1 MPPATN
7 APESTWRIGALAAET
22 GLTVRTL
29 HHYDAIGLVRPS
41 ARTSGGHRVYTRP
54 DVERLYAALVLR
66 SLGVPL
72 SDIAARMK
80 DPTWDLRTAAA
91 RQRAE
96 LDAQIEAI
104 SRLRQRVDALLPT
117 SSGAGSAESDHPASA
132 NPASANP
139 ASFSQDVDPTSV
151 IREMQRAAA
160 RPFAVR
166 QVLALLPYEDVEA
179 AHRRLVDMFAFEAGT
194 LTRDDTGTVVHAEV
208 LAGRGFVH
216 LHPPT
221 AYLAPPG
228 AEGVASAAVVASVT
242 DVDGHAARAVS
253 RGGRL
258 LYGPADMPY
267 RVREYGVRDHEGH
280 PWSFQAPLPERR
292 T

>member
-1 MPPATN
+1 MPSTAN
-7 APESTWRIGALAAET
+7 AVETTWRVGALSAET
-22 GLTVRTL
+22 GLTIRTL

-41 ARTSGGHRVYTRP
+41 ARTSGGHRVYSQP

-72 SDIAARMK
+72 SEIAARMK
-80 DPTWDLRTAAA
+80 DPTWDLRSAAA

-104 SRLRQRVDALLPT
+104 SRLRQRVDGLLPIST
-117 SSGAGSAESDHPASA
+117 DAGT
-132 NPASANP
+132 NPEA
-139 ASFSQDVDPTSV
+139 DPTAV

-166 QVLALLPYEDVEA
+166 QVLALLPYGDVA
-179 AHRRLVDMFAFEAGT
+179 AAQRRLVDMFGFEAGT
-194 LTRDDTGTVVHAEV
+194 LTRDNDGTAVHAEV

-228 AEGVASAAVVASVT
+228 ADGVASSAVVASVT
-242 DVDGHAARAVS
+242 DVDAHAARAVHH
-253 RGGRL
+253 GGRL

-267 RVREYGVRDHEGH
+267 GVREYGVRDHEGH

>member
-1 MPPATN
+1 MPSTTN
-7 APESTWRIGALAAET
+7 AVESTWRIGALAAET

-29 HHYDAIGLVRPS
+29 HHYDAIGLIRPS

-72 SDIAARMK
+72 TEIAARME

-104 SRLRQRVDALLPT
+104 SRLRQRVDALLPVAAGAT
-117 SSGAGSAESDHPASA
+117 ADAASADAGSDNRASA
-132 NPASANP
+132 S
-139 ASFSQDVDPTSV
+139 SEVDPTSV

-179 AHRRLVDMFAFEAGT
+179 AQRRLVDMFAFEAGT
-194 LTRDDTGTVVHAEV
+194 VTRDDTGTVVHAEV

-221 AYLAPPG
+221 AYLASPG
-228 AEGVASAAVVASVT
+228 ADGVASAAVVASVS
-242 DVDGHAARAVS
+242 DVDEHAARAVS

-267 RVREYGVRDHEGH
+267 GVREYGVRDHEGH

>member
-1 MPPATN
+1 MPYTAN
-7 APESTWRIGALAAET
+7 AVESTWRIGALAAET

-29 HHYDAIGLVRPS
+29 HHYDAIGLIRPS

-72 SDIAARMK
+72 SEIAARMK

-96 LDAQIEAI
+96 LDAQIGAI
-104 SRLRQRVDALLPT
+104 SRLRQRVDGLLLAAADVT
-117 SSGAGSAESDHPASA
+117 TDTASA
-132 NPASANP
+132 DAGRDNPANFNP
-139 ASFSQDVDPTSV
+139 EVDPTSV

-179 AHRRLVDMFAFEAGT
+179 AQRRLVDMFAFEAGSV
-194 LTRDDTGTVVHAEV
+194 TRDDTGTVVHAEV

-221 AYLAPPG
+221 AYLASPG
-228 AEGVASAAVVASVT
+228 TGGVASAAVVASVT
-242 DVDGHAARAVS
+242 NVDEHAARAAS

-258 LYGPADMPY
+258 LYGPVDMRY
-267 RVREYGVRDHEGH
+267 GVREYGVRDHEGH

>member
-1 MPPATN
+1 MPPTTN
-7 APESTWRIGALAAET
+7 VVESTWRIGALATET

-41 ARTSGGHRVYTRP
+41 ARTPGGHRVYARP

-72 SDIAARMK
+72 SEIAARMK

-104 SRLRQRVDALLPT
+104 SRLRQRVDDLLPV
-117 SSGAGSAESDHPASA
+117 SISAGA
-132 NPASANP
+132 NPE
-139 ASFSQDVDPTSV
+139 VDPTSV

-179 AHRRLVDMFAFEAGT
+179 AQRRLVDMFDFEAGT
-194 LTRDDTGTVVHAEV
+194 VTRDDTGTVVHAEV
-208 LAGRGFVH
+208 MAGRGFVH

-221 AYLAPPG
+221 AYLASPG
-228 AEGVASAAVVASVT
+228 MDGVASAAVVASVT
-242 DVDGHAARAVS
+242 DVDEHAARAVS

-267 RVREYGVRDHEGH
+267 GVREYGVRDHEGH

>member
-1 MPPATN
+1 MPPTAN
-7 APESTWRIGALAAET
+7 AVESTWRIGALAAET

-41 ARTSGGHRVYTRP
+41 EHTSGGHRVYTKP

-72 SDIAARMK
+72 SEITARMK

-104 SRLRQRVDALLPT
+104 SRLRQRVDALLPASPDA
-117 SSGAGSAESDHPASA
+117 SSDASSA
-132 NPASANP
+132 NPASANA
-139 ASFSQDVDPTSV
+139 ASANPEVDPTSV

-179 AHRRLVDMFAFEAGT
+179 AQHRLVDMFAFEAGT
-194 LTRDDTGTVVHAEV
+194 VTRDDTGTVVHAEV

-221 AYLAPPG
+221 AYFASPG
-228 AEGVASAAVVASVT
+228 ADGVASAAVVASVT
-242 DVDGHAARAVS
+242 DVDQHAERAVS

-267 RVREYGVRDHEGH
+267 GVREYGVRDHEGH

>member
-1 MPPATN
+1 MPSAAN
-7 APESTWRIGALAAET
+7 AVASTWRVGALAAET

-29 HHYDAIGLVRPS
+29 HHYDAIGLIRPS
-41 ARTSGGHRVYTRP
+41 ARTPGGHRVYTRP

-72 SDIAARMK
+72 VDIADRMK
-80 DPTWDLRTAAA
+80 DPTWDLRSAAA

-104 SRLRQRVDALLPT
+104 SRLRQRVDALLPDASLT
-117 SSGAGSAESDHPASA
+117 PGSPDASSNPGA
-132 NPASANP
+132 
-139 ASFSQDVDPTSV
+139 DPTAV

-166 QVLALLPYEDVEA
+166 QVLALLPYRDVEA
-179 AHRRLVDMFAFEAGT
+179 AQRLLVDMFAFEAGT
-194 LTRDDTGTVVHAEV
+194 VTRDDNGTAVHAEI
-208 LAGRGFVH
+208 LAGRGLVH

-221 AYLAPPG
+221 DYLASPG
-228 AEGVASAAVVASVT
+228 ADGVASAAVVASVT
-242 DVDGHAARAVS
+242 DVDAHAARAIG

-267 RVREYGVRDHEGH
+267 GVREYGVRDHEGH
-280 PWSFQAPLPERR
+280 PWSFQAPLLERR

>member
-1 MPPATN
+1 MPPTDSAV
-7 APESTWRIGALAAET
+7 ESTWRIGALAAET

-29 HHYDAIGLVRPS
+29 HHYDAIGLIRPS
-41 ARTSGGHRVYTRP
+41 ARTSGSHRVYTRP

-104 SRLRQRVDALLPT
+104 SRLRQRVDALLPA
-117 SSGAGSAESDHPASA
+117 SPDASADAGSAKPASA
-132 NPASANP
+132 NPEVN
-139 ASFSQDVDPTSV
+139 PTSV

-179 AHRRLVDMFAFEAGT
+179 AQRRLVDMFAFEAGT
-194 LTRDDTGTVVHAEV
+194 VTRDDTGTVVHAEV

-221 AYLAPPG
+221 AYLASPG
-228 AEGVASAAVVASVT
+228 VDGVASAAVVASVT
-242 DVDGHAARAVS
+242 DVDQHAARAVS

-267 RVREYGVRDHEGH
+267 GVREYGVRDHEGH

>member
-1 MPPATN
+1 MPSATN
-7 APESTWRIGALAAET
+7 AIESTWRIGALAAET

-72 SDIAARMK
+72 SEIAARMK

-104 SRLRQRVDALLPT
+104 SRLRQRVDALLPASADA
-117 SSGAGSAESDHPASA
+117 SSAGSDSHASA
-132 NPASANP
+132 NTASAKP
-139 ASFSQDVDPTSV
+139 EVDPTSI

-179 AHRRLVDMFAFEAGT
+179 AQRRLVDMFAFEAGT
-194 LTRDDTGTVVHAEV
+194 RDPRRHRDGRARRSPGR
-208 LAGRGFVH
+208 AGIR
-216 LHPPT
+216 
-221 AYLAPPG
+221 AP
-228 AEGVASAAVVASVT
+228 ASA
-242 DVDGHAARAVS
+242 DGLSRARRAWTVS
-253 RGGRL
+253 PVRRWW
-258 LYGPADMPY
+258 PA
-267 RVREYGVRDHEGH
+267 
-280 PWSFQAPLPERR
+280 
-292 T
+292 

>member
-1 MPPATN
+1 MPSAAN
-7 APESTWRIGALAAET
+7 VLESTWRVGALAAET

-72 SDIAARMK
+72 ADIAARMK
-80 DPTWDLRTAAA
+80 DPTWDLRSAAV

-104 SRLRQRVDALLPT
+104 SRLRQCVDGLLPVST
-117 SSGAGSAESDHPASA
+117 DAGG
-132 NPASANP
+132 NPEL
-139 ASFSQDVDPTSV
+139 DPTAI
-151 IREMQRAAA
+151 IREMQRSAA

-166 QVLALLPYEDVEA
+166 QVLALLPYSDVEA
-179 AHRRLVDMFAFEAGT
+179 AQHRLVELFGFEAGT
-194 LTRDDTGTVVHAEV
+194 LTRDDAGTAVHAEV
-208 LAGRGFVH
+208 LAGRGLVH

-221 AYLAPPG
+221 TYLAPPG
-228 AEGVASAAVVASVT
+228 AHGVASAAVVASVT
-242 DVDGHAARAVS
+242 DVDAHAAHAVS
-253 RGGRL
+253 HGGRL

-267 RVREYGVRDHEGH
+267 GVREYGVRDHEGH
-280 PWSFQAPLPERR
+280 PWSFQASLLERR

>member
-1 MPPATN
+1 MPSTAN
-7 APESTWRIGALAAET
+7 AVESTWRIGALAADT

-41 ARTSGGHRVYTRP
+41 ARTSGGHRVYTKP

-104 SRLRQRVDALLPT
+104 SRLRQRVEALLPAAPFA
-117 SSGAGSAESDHPASA
+117 GADAARPDPGRDSRASA
-132 NPASANP
+132 KPEP
-139 ASFSQDVDPTSV
+139 DPTSV

-179 AHRRLVDMFAFEAGT
+179 AQHRLVDMFAFEAGAV
-194 LTRDDTGTVVHAEV
+194 TRDDTATVVHAEV

-221 AYLAPPG
+221 AYLVPPG
-228 AEGVASAAVVASVT
+228 VDGVASAAVVASVT
-242 DVDGHAARAVS
+242 DVDEHAARAIS

-267 RVREYGVRDHEGH
+267 GVREYGVRDHEGH

>member
-1 MPPATN
+1 MPPVTN
-7 APESTWRIGALAAET
+7 ATESTWRVGALAAET
-22 GLTVRTL
+22 GLTIRTL

-41 ARTSGGHRVYTRP
+41 AHTTGGHRVYTRP

-72 SDIAARMK
+72 SDIAARMT
-80 DPTWDLRTAAA
+80 DPTWDLRSAAA

-104 SRLRQRVDALLPT
+104 SSLRQRVDGLLADAA
-117 SSGAGSAESDHPASA
+117 AGPATD
-132 NPASANP
+132 PAA
-139 ASFSQDVDPTSV
+139 DPTTV

-166 QVLALLPYEDVEA
+166 QVLALLPYDDVEA
-179 AHRRLVDMFAFEAGT
+179 AQQRLVDMFGFEAGT
-194 LTRDDTGTVVHAEV
+194 LTRDDHGRVAHAEV
-208 LAGRGFVH
+208 LAGRGLVH

-221 AYLAPPG
+221 AFLAPPG
-228 AEGVASAAVVASVT
+228 ADGVASAAVVASVT
-242 DVDGHAARAVS
+242 EVDAHASRAVN

-267 RVREYGVRDHEGH
+267 GVREYGVRDHEGH
-280 PWSFQAPLPERR
+280 PWSFQAPLTERHS
-292 T
+292 